1 MDDKKWPALP
11 LHEWEKTYSTL
22 HMWTQVVGKVC
33 LALTPKLNHW
43 WNVTFLVTPRG
54 FTTPTLHFQEKEFRI
69 EFDFIKHQLIIPCDS
84 GATATMALA
93 PMPVADFYRK
103 FMATLG
109 ELGIEVKIWTLP
121 CEVENPVPFEK
132 DFNNNSYDPEYSN
145 RLWRILLQTDKLFNE
160 FRSRFIGKCSPVHF
174 FWGSFDLA
182 VTRFSGRRAP
192 EREGA
197 DSITREAYSHEVI
210 SHGFWPGR
218 RASGA
223 VESENARSSLRAPA
237 FYSYTYPE
245 PAGFSDSSI
254 KPGESFYTPELKE
267 WILLYDDMRQS
278 ASPEQALLDFMQS
291 TYEAGANLAGWDR
304 KELER
309 TDPDLE
315 KQR

>member
-1 MDDKKWPALP
+1 MDDNKWPALP
-11 LHEWEKTYSTL
+11 LPEWEKTYATL

-54 FTTPTLHFQEKEFRI
+54 LTTPTLHFQEKEFRI
-69 EFDFIKHQLIIPCDS
+69 EFDFIKHQLNIPCDS

-93 PMPVADFYRK
+93 PMSVADFYRK
-103 FMATLG
+103 FMAALG

-132 DFNNNSYDPEYSN
+132 DFDNNSYDAEYSN
-145 RLWRILLQTDKLFNE
+145 RLWRILLQTDKVFNE

-223 VESENARSSLRAPA
+223 VEPENARSSLGAPA

-245 PAGFSDSSI
+245 PAGFSDSRI

-291 TYEAGANLAGWDR
+291 TYEAGADQAGWDR

-309 TDPDLE
+309 TDQGIE
-315 KQR
+315 K